1 MICGGPGRGRTCGPL
16 IKSSD
21 PPPSEPAHDELCV
34 GQIEESATMI
44 GMEARSFASS
54 GSTVVAELLLDGPW
68 KEEGGRQM
76 IAQNSEGFSALITA

>member
-1 MICGGPGRGRTCGPL
+1 
-16 IKSSD
+16 
-21 PPPSEPAHDELCV
+21 
-34 GQIEESATMI
+34 MI